1 MALLSV
7 TLRICQSKRASQ
19 NGRGPVENDMKIIDT
34 FRYARDAATGTPLRT
49 GLLIMAMSIGVAAVV
64 VLTAL
69 GDGARRYVVGEF
81 SAIGSNLVI
90 VLPGRSETRGFNPAN
105 LITSTP
111 RDLTLDD
118 ATALLRLPGVERIA
132 PILIATTEI
141 NASGKLREAMLLGT
155 NSDYIRVRKQKLA
168 LGRFLTK
175 NDLGHGAAEV
185 VLGAAIRREIF
196 GTANPLGKTV
206 RVGDRRLRVIG
217 VLSEGGQGMGMTS
230 DELLIV
236 PVATA
241 QAMLNSNT
249 LFRILVESR
258 SREQIGEVKARVLK
272 MITQRHEGEEDVTV
286 ITQDAVLKT
295 FDKILNVLTLGVAG
309 IAAISLAVAGILVMN
324 VMLVSVTQRTAEIG
338 LLKALGA
345 TSASVRQL
353 FMVEAVL
360 LSVTGAVV
368 GIALGYLGAA
378 ILRDMYPTFPAYP
391 PMWAVLAGLGTAL
404 VSGLVFGVMPAR
416 RAAQLDPILALSKR

>member
-1 MALLSV
+1 L
-7 TLRICQSKRASQ
+7 
-19 NGRGPVENDMKIIDT
+19 KIIDT
-34 FRYARDAATGTPLRT
+34 FRYAGDAATGSPLRT
-49 GLLIMAMSIGVAAVV
+49 GLLILAMSIGVAAVV
-64 VLTAL
+64 ILTAL
-69 GDGARRYVVGEF
+69 GDGARRYVMGEF

-111 RDLTLDD
+111 RDLTVDD
-118 ATALLRLPGVERIA
+118 AAALLRLPQVQRIA

-141 NASGKLREAMLLGT
+141 NAAGKLREAMLLGT
-155 NSDYIRVRKQKLA
+155 NDEYIRVRQLKMG
-168 LGRFLTK
+168 LGRFLSK
-175 NDLGHGAAEV
+175 DEVGHGSAEV
-185 VLGAAIRREIF
+185 VLGALIRREIF
-196 GTANPLGKTV
+196 GTENPLGKTV
-206 RVGDRRLRVIG
+206 RVGDRRLRVVG
-217 VLSEGGQGMGMTS
+217 VLSEGGRGMGMTT
-230 DELLIV
+230 DELVIV

-249 LFRILVESR
+249 LFRILIEAR
-258 SREQIGEVKARVLK
+258 SREQIAEVKVRVLK

-286 ITQDAVLKT
+286 ITQDAVLQT

-324 VMLVSVTQRTAEIG
+324 VMLVSVSQRTGEIG

-345 TSASVRQL
+345 TSATVRQL

-360 LSVTGAVV
+360 LSLSGAIV
-368 GIALGYLGAA
+368 GLGLGYLGAA
-378 ILRDMYPTFPAYP
+378 FLRYLYPAFPAYP
-391 PMWAVLAGLGTAL
+391 PLWAVLAGLGTAL

-416 RAAQLDPILALSKR
+416 RAAELDPIQALSKR